1 MHWTYNVRMTAS
13 TLTIRL
19 NQDLKDQAAEVAE
32 SYGLDLSTVVRAFF
46 TEMVHTNSIPLSLD
60 YRQPNAE
67 SEAALLETKR
77 MIAAGSGST
86 FTSGREMIEA
96 ALSQGED

>member
-1 MHWTYNVRMTAS
+1 
-13 TLTIRL
+13 
-19 NQDLKDQAAEVAE
+19 
-32 SYGLDLSTVVRAFF
+32 
-46 TEMVHTNSIPLSLD
+46 MVHTNSIPLSLD